1 MVLKF
6 YEVPILAGGT
16 ALIAMVLAEK
26 RIPFELVVVDM
37 ENGAFKTPEFIAK
50 NPFGQIPVIDDDG
63 FILYES
69 RAICRYLAEKY
80 ADQGTPLIPTSLKE
94 KAIFEQAAS
103 IELTSFFPQ
112 VVKVMNMQS
121 IKMKKRQGVPI
132 DDAVLAEVVSELSP
146 KLDVYEVIL
155 GKQKFLGGNEFT
167 LADLFHLYYIPMLAE
182 AGIDIMG
189 NRGPNVTRW
198 WKDIISRPTWIKLK
212 EEGVKSV
219 GI

>member
-6 YEVPILAGGT
+6 YEEPILAGGT

-26 RIPFELVVVDM
+26 RIPFEFVVVDR
-37 ENGAFKTPEFIAK
+37 ENGALKNPEFIAK

-80 ADQGTPLIPTSLKE
+80 ADQGTPLIPTGLKE

-121 IKMKKRQGVPI
+121 IRMKKRQGVPI
-132 DDAVLAEVVSELSP
+132 DEAVLAEVVSEFSP

-167 LADLFHLYYIPMLAE
+167 LADLFHLYFIPILAE
-182 AGIDIMG
+182 AGIDIMA

>member
-1 MVLKF
+1 MVLKLYAVSF
-6 YEVPILAGGT
+6 LGGGS
-16 ALIAMVLAEK
+16 ALIPMVLAEK
-26 RIPFELVVVDM
+26 RIPFELVAVDM
-37 ENGAFKTPEFIAK
+37 ENGAHKNPEFIAK

-63 FILYES
+63 FILYET

-112 VVKVMNMQS
+112 VVKVYMQS
-121 IKMKKRQGVPI
+121 IMKKRQGVPI
-132 DDAVLAEVVSELSP
+132 DDALLAEAVSEFSP

-167 LADLFHLYYIPMLAE
+167 LADLFHLYSIPMLAE

-198 WKDIISRPTWIKLK
+198 WKDVISRPTWIKLK
-212 EEGVKSV
+212 EGIKSV